1 MSHLEKEASSKVA
14 MWVDGSGSINLS
26 AHLGTSPFLLCKRL
40 RFKTLNIICRAN
52 FLYSSVQCYNYILFE
67 INLLVF
73 FQVCITVWMCP
84 ASSSPVRIIFLKI
97 IFAFISYY
105 I

>member
-1 MSHLEKEASSKVA
+1 MV
-14 MWVDGSGSINLS
+14 VDLLIFQLIWE
-26 AHLGTSPFLLCKRL
+26 LRLFLLCKRL

-52 FLYSSVQCYNYILFE
+52 FLYSSANAMTTYYLNKIYL
-67 INLLVF
+67 F
-73 FQVCITVWMCP
+73 FQVCITVWMMCP

-105 I
+105 IFSNYIYHKKF

>member
-1 MSHLEKEASSKVA
+1 MV
-14 MWVDGSGSINLS
+14 VDLLIFQLIWE
-26 AHLGTSPFLLCKRL
+26 LRLFLLCKRL

-73 FQVCITVWMCP
+73 FQVCITVWMMCP
-84 ASSSPVRIIFLKI
+84 ASLSPVRIIFLKI

-105 I
+105 IFSNYIYHKKF